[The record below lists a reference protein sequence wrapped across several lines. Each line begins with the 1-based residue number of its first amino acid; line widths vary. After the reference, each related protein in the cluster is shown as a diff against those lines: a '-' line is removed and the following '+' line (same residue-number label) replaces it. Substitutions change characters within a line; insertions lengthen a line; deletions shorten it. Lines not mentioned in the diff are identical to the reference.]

1 MKKFIHYILLFTL
14 FCLIPFCDNLEYIP
28 VDQLS
33 NETISQNKELLK
45 NVTIGSYSRIK
56 ESNYVRLRHFMQE
69 LPGDDLAWCKQS
81 GDHLNNTYGYLHLV
95 NSSASLNF
103 WRQAYYG
110 IYSANRVIESIDDND
125 TPEMLQ
131 LKGENLFLR
140 ALMHFDLLRVFAR
153 PYSQSPDTN
162 LGVMIRDKTAHDLP
176 PRSTVSETFKFIEK
190 DLLEAANL
198 MTVEKSSIYASKE
211 VAWALLARLYLYME
225 NNTKAVEYADKVIN
239 SKRYSLI
246 PTNQLASYYT
256 IVPENNNET
265 IFAVKFLTSEN
276 LGKQGIGSLYHED
289 GGWGEI
295 YVSTSYLKL
304 IYQNTNDERI
314 KFIQPKY
321 SLDGQGNKIPDASEV
336 SGFKVEKREG
346 YSKYFNLKYTLQDG
360 VKMLASPVI
369 LRLAEM
375 YLIKAEAYAKT
386 PEMEDQALEMVNVIR
401 RRAGLT
407 DDQLFSANNLRGY
420 QSVLDIVL
428 DERRLELAWE
438 GHRSYDLFR
447 NNRTLK
453 RDYTFG
459 ESFAG
464 PSTIPPTSPRIVH
477 YIPEIEI
484 TLNPNLVQNP

>member
-1 MKKFIHYILLFTL
+1 MKKIIFCFLFFTL
-14 FCLIPFCDNLEYIP
+14 FCLIPCCDKLEYVP

-33 NETISQNKELLK
+33 NESISQNRELLK
-45 NVTIGSYSRIK
+45 NVTIGSYSRIR

-95 NSSASLNF
+95 NSTASLNF

-110 IYSANRVIESIDDND
+110 IYSTNRVIESIDSND

-140 ALMHFDLLRVFAR
+140 ALMHYDLVRIFSR
-153 PYSQSPDTN
+153 PYSQNPETN
-162 LGVMIRDKTAHDLP
+162 LGIMIRDKTEIELP
-176 PRSTVSETFKFIEK
+176 SRSTVEETFKFIEN
-190 DLLEAANL
+190 DLLESAKL
-198 MTVEKSSIYASKE
+198 MTEKKSSIYASKE
-211 VAWALLARLYLYME
+211 VAWALLSRLYLYMGE
-225 NNTKAVEYADKVIN
+225 YSKAIEFANEVIN
-239 SKRYSLI
+239 SERYSLI

-265 IFAVKFLTSEN
+265 IFAVKFRTSEN

-321 SLDGQGNKIPDASEV
+321 SLDNQGNKIPDVSEV

-386 PEMEDQALEMVNVIR
+386 PGMEDQALEMVNVIR
-401 RRAGLT
+401 KRAGLT
-407 DDQLFSANNLRGY
+407 GNQLFSRSNLKGY

-447 NNRTLK
+447 NNQTLK

>member
-1 MKKFIHYILLFTL
+1 MKKIIFCFIFITL
-14 FCLIPFCDNLEYIP
+14 FYLIPGCDNLEYIP

-33 NETISQNKELLK
+33 NEAISQNKELLE
-45 NVTIGSYSRIK
+45 NVTIGSYSRLK

-110 IYSANRVIESIDDND
+110 IYSTNRVIESIDDSD

-140 ALMHFDLLRVFAR
+140 ALMHYDLVRIFSR
-153 PYSQSPDTN
+153 PYSQSPETN
-162 LGVMIRDKTAHDLP
+162 LGIMIRDKTEIELP
-176 PRSTVSETFKFIEK
+176 PRSTVKETFKFIEN
-190 DLLEAANL
+190 DLLESAKL
-198 MTVEKSSIYASKE
+198 MTENKSSIYASKE
-211 VAWALLARLYLYME
+211 VAWALLSRLYLYMGE
-225 NNTKAVEYADKVIN
+225 YSKAIEFADKVIN
-239 SKRYSLI
+239 SGRYSLI

-256 IVPENNNET
+256 IVPEINNET

-276 LGKQGIGSLYHED
+276 LGKLGIGSLYHED

-295 YVSTSYLKL
+295 YVSTPYLKL
-304 IYQNTNDERI
+304 IYQNPNDERI

-321 SLDGQGNKIPDASEV
+321 SLDNQGNKIPDALEPC
-336 SGFKVEKREG
+336 GFKVDKREG

-386 PEMEDQALEMVNVIR
+386 PGMENQALEMVNIIR
-401 RRAGLT
+401 KRAGLSGE
-407 DDQLFSANNLRGY
+407 QLFSLNNVKGY
-420 QSVLDIVL
+420 QSILEIVL

-447 NNRTLK
+447 NNK
-453 RDYTFG
+453 PVIRDYTFG

-464 PSTIPPTSPRIVH
+464 PSIIPPTSPRIVH